1 MFIEHIRGRLFV
13 VFNSDYE
20 IEFEGTL
27 NECRCFLIGF
37 II

>member
-13 VFNSDYE
+13 VFNSDCE

-27 NECRCFLIGF
+27 NECSVFWLGL
-37 II
+37 